1 MDPSDMIH
9 AILLYKQTSK
19 VVLTCYN
26 VFKKCSNEAQNRQKK
41 SEFKTCFQEGLKKVI

>member
-26 VFKKCSNEAQNRQKK
+26 V
-41 SEFKTCFQEGLKKVI
+41 LKKMLKRGSE